1 MVKKRRNYKKV
12 MSLVII
18 LVLVFSFMGYFAST
32 SDMLQTAFATGWHD
46 LDIQCSQVSVCKN
59 ALNNKGIVDSELPE
73 LRCSSN
79 RCQAYYKE
87 VKKVGEI

>member
-1 MVKKRRNYKKV
+1 MVKKKRNFKKV

-18 LVLVFSFMGYFAST
+18 LVLLSSVLGYFAST
-32 SDMLQTAFATGWHD
+32 STVLQTAFATGWHD

-59 ALNNKGIVDSELPE
+59 ALNNKGIMDSELPE
-73 LRCSSN
+73 LRCSGN

-87 VKKVGEI
+87 VQKVDEI